1 MKSHGSGKG
10 RLVRLPGWYVAQV
23 KRRQAR
29 RLAPEA
35 SYELPPS
42 TLEAEYGGDG
52 DDAAK
57 NGSGGDGDDDS
68 KDGSGGD
75 GDEPGD
81 VVVGEKEKNP
91 PHTGDVGHSGQHGGD
106 GLLGTPG
113 HAGHQGPPRTGDVG
127 HSGQQ
132 GDDGLLG
139 TPGHAGHQGPPS
151 STPLHLQTRPPT
163 LDISPWF
170 VCAW

>member
-113 HAGHQGPPRTGDVG
+113 HAGHQGPP
-127 HSGQQ
+127 
-132 GDDGLLG
+132 
-139 TPGHAGHQGPPS
+139 S
-151 STPLHLQTRPPT
+151 SIPIHLQTRPPT
-163 LDISPWF
+163 LDISPTEDARHLYIF
-170 VCAW
+170 GCRTVQ